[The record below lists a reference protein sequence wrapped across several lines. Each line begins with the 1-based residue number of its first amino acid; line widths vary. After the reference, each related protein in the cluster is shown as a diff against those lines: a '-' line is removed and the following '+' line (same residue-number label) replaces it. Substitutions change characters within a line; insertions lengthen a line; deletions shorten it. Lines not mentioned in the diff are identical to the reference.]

1 MTRINAYCRA
11 LLFKNVASDCGPKD
25 TFSMNTVLFFII
37 FFFIS
42 ALLAAYMTLRLF
54 SQTAFRP
61 IWKIAIALAIVF
73 ILFLPVFGIILRR
86 SGFYNSAVHLLV
98 WIGDLGIGF
107 LSFVFT
113 YGVIRDLMGL
123 PVGAFNKIKS
133 IISRSGRKKV
143 ASSTSV
149 ENPSRRAFLINSMNY
164 GILAAA
170 ALSTGYGIE
179 EARRTPAIK
188 EMPIVMPHLPY
199 EFDGFRIVQITDL
212 HVGPTFGRSCVEEIV
227 AVVNSLEA
235 DIVAL
240 TGDLVDGTV
249 DQLADDVAPLKQIR
263 SAMGNYFVTG
273 NHEYYSGVI
282 EWIAEIKR
290 LGFSVMLNEHR
301 IITRDGASLLLAGVT
316 DYSGGNFLASHR
328 SDPQKALQAAPE
340 TIIKILLAH
349 QPKSIFG
356 AARAGCNFQISG
368 HTHGGQFFPWNFVI
382 GLLQPYVS
390 GLHTYRNPQ
399 IYVSR
404 GTGYW
409 GPPVRLGSPSEITLI
424 KLVSG

>member
-1 MTRINAYCRA
+1 MH
-11 LLFKNVASDCGPKD
+11 
-25 TFSMNTVLFFII
+25 TFLFFII
-37 FFFIS
+37 FFAVS
-42 ALLAAYMTLRLF
+42 LLLAVYMTRRLF
-54 SQTAFRP
+54 SQAAFRR
-61 IWKIAIALAIVF
+61 IWKMAIALAIVV

-86 SGFYNSAVHLLV
+86 SGFYNSGIHLLV

-113 YGVIRDLMGL
+113 YVVIRDLMWL
-123 PVGAFNKIKS
+123 PVGAFNKIKAR
-133 IISRSGRKKV
+133 ISKSVRKNA
-143 ASSTSV
+143 ASNLV
-149 ENPSRRAFLINSMNY
+149 ENPSRRGFLIHSMNY
-164 GILAAA
+164 GILATA
-170 ALSTGYGIE
+170 ALSTGYGI
-179 EARRTPAIK
+179 AQAKKTPVIK
-188 EMPIVMPHLPY
+188 ELPVAIPHLPQ
-199 EFDGFRIVQITDL
+199 EFEGFRIVQITDL
-212 HVGPTFGRSCVEEIV
+212 HVSPTFGRCCVEEIV
-227 AVVNSLEA
+227 ELVNSLEA

-249 DQLADDVAPLKQIR
+249 EQIDYDVAPLKQIR
-263 SAMGNYFVTG
+263 SALGNYFVTG

-282 EWIAEIKR
+282 EWIPEIER
-290 LGFSVMLNEHR
+290 LGFSVLLNEHR
-301 IITRDGASLLLAGVT
+301 IITRGRAGLLLAGVT
-316 DYSGGNFLASHR
+316 DYRGGDFFASHR
-328 SDPQKALQAAPE
+328 SDPLKALQAAPE
-340 TIIKILLAH
+340 TMIKILLAH

-356 AARAGCNFQISG
+356 AARAGYDFQISG

-390 GLHTYRNPQ
+390 GLHTYKNTQ